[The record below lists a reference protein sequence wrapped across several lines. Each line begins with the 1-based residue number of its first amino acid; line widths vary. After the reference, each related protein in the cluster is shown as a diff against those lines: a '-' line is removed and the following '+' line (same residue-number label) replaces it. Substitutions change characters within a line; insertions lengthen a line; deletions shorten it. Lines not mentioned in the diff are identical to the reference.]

1 MTRNNHFKIITSMT
15 VSEDSCC
22 TNELLW
28 LLPHET
34 RFTIEAAFPYQINV
48 KAFLKKAYT
57 KWLNMI
63 KVVFQQGFLIFYVH
77 FHVIQE

>member
-57 KWLNMI
+57 K
-63 KVVFQQGFLIFYVH
+63 
-77 FHVIQE
+77 